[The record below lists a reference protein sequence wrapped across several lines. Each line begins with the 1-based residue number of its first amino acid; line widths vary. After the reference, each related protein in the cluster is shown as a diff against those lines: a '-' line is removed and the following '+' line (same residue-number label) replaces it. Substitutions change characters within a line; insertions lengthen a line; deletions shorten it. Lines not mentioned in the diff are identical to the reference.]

1 MEENTNIVLQMDS
14 ALRKRQENN
23 MVILESIVKTVILCG
38 RQNLGLRGDRD
49 DSKYLKDETKN
60 CGNFQALLDFRIDS
74 GDKVLRKHFETAPKN
89 ATYRSKTVQ
98 NELIEII
105 GEELQKEIVSD
116 IQKAGGWFCIS
127 ADEVR
132 DVANK
137 EQLSIC
143 ARYADVKGKWSQ
155 IIIIKNMQTIY

>member
-1 MEENTNIVLQMDS
+1 
-14 ALRKRQENN
+14 
-23 MVILESIVKTVILCG
+23 MVILESIVKTVLICG
-38 RQNLGLRGDRD
+38 RQNWGLRGDRD
-49 DSKYLKDETKN
+49 DSKYLEDETRN

-74 GDKVLRKHFETAPKN
+74 GDQVLQKHFATAPKN

-105 GEELQKEIVSD
+105 GQEIQREIVSD

-132 DVANK
+132 DVSNK

-143 ARYADVKGKWSQ
+143 ARYADEKGK
-155 IIIIKNMQTIY
+155 